1 MKRLEIQRH
10 NNWEFES
17 SNDPKEM
24 SIMADY
30 SVELSTELD
39 EKCDFVEAVRPMP
52 AARRGMATRWM
63 LLMKKDDWILHTMVR
78 QSIWISMY
86 IYNLIIYTHLSKIV
100 VYLYIYMHM
109 WVWVHSATGWM
120 GVTEAVSSPIQEA
133 EEEAETVAAA
143 PAVSGAPGGVPKPPG
158 SRPPS

>member
-1 MKRLEIQRH
+1 
-10 NNWEFES
+10 
-17 SNDPKEM
+17 M

-63 LLMKKDDWILHTMVR
+63 LMLR

-86 IYNLIIYTHLSKIV
+86 IYTHLSKIV
-100 VYLYIYMHM
+100 VYLYIY
-109 WVWVHSATGWM
+109 AYLGINPCT
-120 GVTEAVSSPIQEA
+120 
-133 EEEAETVAAA
+133 
-143 PAVSGAPGGVPKPPG
+143 
-158 SRPPS
+158 